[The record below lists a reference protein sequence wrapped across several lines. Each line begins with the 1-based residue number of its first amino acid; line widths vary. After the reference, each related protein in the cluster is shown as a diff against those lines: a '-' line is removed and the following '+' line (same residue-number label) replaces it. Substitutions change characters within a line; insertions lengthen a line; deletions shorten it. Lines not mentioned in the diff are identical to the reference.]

1 MAKIA
6 VYTAIFGDKDILKP
20 PLNFSVNDN
29 IDYYLITDNSKLE
42 INNYQLV
49 LKKPI
54 YNDVTKNARFYK
66 IYGLEIFKRYDFV
79 IWHDANLQIIHNK
92 ILNSI
97 DFVSNHGIAFFKHP
111 SRNCIYNEA
120 IKCIYKEKDDPY
132 KILKQVYQYYK
143 FGIKNESGLYETS
156 IFIRNNKLIN
166 NDFLDLWWN
175 EIKHK
180 TRRDQLSLPYSLKV
194 LNIIPGII
202 PGDREQNTFSLFSLH
217 KHSEYNFLSSKKPK
231 YLEEFSIKVAIKL
244 IKLIKSINK

>member
-6 VYTAIFGDKDILKP
+6 IYTAVFGNKDVLKP
-20 PLNFSVNDN
+20 PLNFIKDDN
-29 IDYYLITDNSKLE
+29 VDYYFITDNIKLE
-42 INNYQLV
+42 SYNYQLV
-49 LKKPI
+49 LKDPI
-54 YNDVTKNARFYK
+54 YDDITKNARFYK
-66 IYGLEIFKRYDFV
+66 IYGLEKFKSYDFV
-79 IWHDANLQIIHNK
+79 IWHDANLQIIHDE

-97 DFVSNHGIAFFKHP
+97 KYVSNNGIAFFKHP
-111 SRNCIYNEA
+111 SRSCIYVEA

-132 KILKQVYQYYK
+132 KILMQVYQYYR

-156 IFIRNNKLIN
+156 IFVRNNKLISE
-166 NDFLDLWWN
+166 DFLNLWWS

-194 LNIIPGII
+194 LNMIPGII

-217 KHSEYNFLSSKKPK
+217 KHSEYNFMSSKKPK
-231 YLEEFSIKVAIKL
+231 YFENFSRKVSIKL